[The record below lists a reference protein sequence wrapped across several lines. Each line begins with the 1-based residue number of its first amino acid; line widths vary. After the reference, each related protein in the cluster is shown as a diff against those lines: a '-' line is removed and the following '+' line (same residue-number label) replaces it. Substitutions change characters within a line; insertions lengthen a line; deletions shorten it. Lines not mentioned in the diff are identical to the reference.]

1 MTIPKMT
8 DMDIVDAPEMEGLF
22 IVPGVDVLLDTPAR
36 APTPG
41 QLAVF
46 YQGDVVIGSAWIERS
61 LSL

>member
-1 MTIPKMT
+1 
-8 DMDIVDAPEMEGLF
+8 
-22 IVPGVDVLLDTPAR
+22 
-36 APTPG
+36 TPG